1 MRLLENEYFSVR
13 FYLLYL
19 VPCLVCTGGL
29 SPCALQGDAWQRL
42 GRDVYATTSE
52 LVDKCPVVVP
62 TGVGYRM
69 LCLFH
74 FLDIED
80 NALELLG
87 EFGWTDEEGVVQP
100 AVLAVSR
107 TRNSS
112 LFILSFFVYVW
123 CCKDTKKKWIQ
134 IYLSTLFTTLL

>member
-1 MRLLENEYFSVR
+1 MSERCCFAIIN
-13 FYLLYL
+13 
-19 VPCLVCTGGL
+19 
-29 SPCALQGDAWQRL
+29 

-74 FLDIED
+74 FPDIED

-87 EFGWTDEEGVVQP
+87 EFGCTDEQ
-100 AVLAVSR
+100 
-107 TRNSS
+107 
-112 LFILSFFVYVW
+112 
-123 CCKDTKKKWIQ
+123 
-134 IYLSTLFTTLL
+134 